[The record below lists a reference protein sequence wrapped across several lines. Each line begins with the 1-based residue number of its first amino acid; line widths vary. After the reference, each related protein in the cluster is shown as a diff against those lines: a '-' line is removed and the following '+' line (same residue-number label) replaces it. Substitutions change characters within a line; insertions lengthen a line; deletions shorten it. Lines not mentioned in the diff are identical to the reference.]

1 MSKFKLLTFE
11 DYMDGIISTRLYIRD
26 ADDILLSKLFILRRI
41 LLHFGFGTVISLA
54 NEVMTNILGYVD
66 DNYVSLE
73 ALNTDEELIS
83 VFLFDNVDFAPCECC
98 RDIVYTEANTLCTDC
113 NNDKDKVYK
122 NLYKVITS
130 HWDNQ

>member
-11 DYMDGIISTRLYIRD
+11 EYMDRLITSRITVRAD
-26 ADDILLSKLFILRRI
+26 DDILVAKLLIFRRI
-41 LLHFGFGTVISLA
+41 LLQFGFGTVIHIS
-54 NEVMTNILGYVD
+54 NEVMTDILGYVD

-98 RDIVYTEANTLCTDC
+98 RDITYIKTNILCLDC
-113 NNDKDKVYK
+113 TSDVQQTKF
-122 NLYKVITS
+122 LYNVITS

>member
-54 NEVMTNILGYVD
+54 NELMTGILNYVD
-66 DNYVSLE
+66 SNHDVLKE
-73 ALNTDEELIS
+73 LKTDAEIIA
-83 VFLFDNVDFAPCECC
+83 VFLFDNKDFAPCECC